1 MSHGAQR
8 SFFREIYKANRLAAR
23 GSTVLE
29 VGSYDVNGSIRSV
42 FEVSDYL
49 GIDLVEGPGVD
60 VVGDLRKLDFNSK
73 KFDFVLSSEALE
85 HDSNWIET
93 VLAMIKLVAP
103 GGLVGISCATK
114 GRPEHGTLRTR
125 PSDSP
130 GTSSVMDST
139 YYKNISINEFCGSI
153 RPDDFFSEH
162 LIMENKRSFD
172 LYFVGISKGGDIG
185 FRLPEISNLLTLTK
199 EVPTLYF
206 LGHLPLRLVAML
218 TTETSFQRIAV
229 RYEQILR
236 RVRAIMQ
243 S

>member
-1 MSHGAQR
+1 MSHEAQI
-8 SFFREIYKANRLAAR
+8 SFFREIYKANNLAAR

-29 VGSYDVNGSIRSV
+29 VGSYDVNWSIRSV

-60 VVGDLRKLDFNSK
+60 VVGDLRNLDFNSK

-85 HDSNWIET
+85 HDSNWVET
-93 VLAMIKLVAP
+93 VLAMIKLVVP
-103 GGLVGISCATK
+103 GGLVGISCASK

-130 GTSSVMDST
+130 GTSSVMDSS
-139 YYKNISINEFCGSI
+139 YYKNISINEFRRWI
-153 RPDDFFSEH
+153 RLDEYFSEH
-162 LIMENKRSFD
+162 LILENKRSFD

-185 FRLPEISNLLTLTK
+185 FRLPEPSNLLILNK
-199 EVPTLYF
+199 EVPTMYF
-206 LGHLPLRLVAML
+206 LGHLPLRLVSML
-218 TTETSFQRIAV
+218 TNETNFQRIAV
-229 RYEQILR
+229 RYERILR
-236 RVRAIMQ
+236 KVRLFIQ